1 MRKFFLIFLLTCPF
15 SRHPPGRYPYA
26 TQRPEPVEAL
36 HRVEVSW
43 GGHLMAQA
51 GASQPRRQ
59 AKRRVR
65 GRHGVTVISV
75 MLGAK
80 PCGLGPFL
88 HS

>member
-1 MRKFFLIFLLTCPF
+1 
-15 SRHPPGRYPYA
+15 
-26 TQRPEPVEAL
+26 
-36 HRVEVSW
+36 
-43 GGHLMAQA
+43 MAQA